1 MPLRLSIL
9 QFGRGNVG
17 ATLIGQITARRRAIR
32 ERLGI
37 ELVYGGIAGRN
48 EAVLSARGIDLHH
61 WREEMARG
69 RAATA
74 DDLLASASRELADPK
89 VLVDATAADGMA
101 DLHCAALQ
109 AGFHVVTCNKKPIAG
124 PLADYR
130 RLRAESRAAARFYL
144 HEVTVGAGLPVIA
157 TLRELVVSGD
167 TIRTIEGCFSGTLNV
182 LCAGMDRGGRFSALL
197 AEARARGFTEPDP
210 REDLSGRDVARKA
223 LILARVTGLMIEPEE
238 VECAPFCDTDAGGDA
253 EAFMAGSSRYD
264 DRLATRWKQAAQRG
278 KRPRFVATVDR
289 GCRAG
294 LREVPAD
301 GPLGRLSGPENV
313 FALSTERYIEHPL
326 VISGPGA
333 GPAVTAAGAFGDLL
347 NIARAIARTGRIG

>member
-1 MPLRLSIL
+1 MPLRLNIL

-17 ATLIGQITARRRAIR
+17 ASLIGQISARRRAIR

-48 EAVLSARGIDLHH
+48 AAALSAGGIDLHQ
-61 WREEMARG
+61 WREDVDRG
-69 RAATA
+69 APTTPQ
-74 DDLLASASRELADPK
+74 DLLESASRELADPK
-89 VLVDATAADGMA
+89 VFVDATAADGMV
-101 DLHCAALQ
+101 DLHRAALQ

-130 RLRAESRAAARFYL
+130 LLRAESRAASRFYL

-167 TIRTIEGCFSGTLNV
+167 TIRTIEGCFSGTLNT
-182 LCAGMDRGGRFSALL
+182 LCAGMDQGGRFSSLL
-197 AEARARGFTEPDP
+197 ADARARGFTEPDP

-223 LILARVTGLMIEPEE
+223 LILARVTGMMLEPDE
-238 VECAPFCDTDAGGDA
+238 VECTPFCDTESDGDA
-253 EAFMAGSSRYD
+253 DSFMAKASGYD
-264 DRLATRWKQAAQRG
+264 ERLAERWQEAVERG

-313 FALSTERYIEHPL
+313 FALSTERYNEHPL

-347 NIARAIARTGRIG
+347 NIARAIARTGRKG

>member
-1 MPLRLSIL
+1 MPLRLSIV

-17 ATLIGQITARRRAIR
+17 ASLIGQISARRRAIR

-37 ELVYGGIAGRN
+37 ELVYGGIAGRD
-48 EAVLSARGIDLHH
+48 AAALSGRGIDLHN
-61 WREEMARG
+61 WREEVDRG
-69 RAATA
+69 GSMSGH
-74 DDLLASASRELADPK
+74 DLLDAASRELTDPK
-89 VLVDATAADGMA
+89 VFVDATAADDMV

-130 RLRAESRAAARFYL
+130 RLRAESRAASRFYL

-167 TIRTIEGCFSGTLNV
+167 TIRTIEGCFSGTLNT
-182 LCAGMDRGGRFSALL
+182 LCAGMDQGGRFSSLL
-197 AEARARGFTEPDP
+197 AYARARGFTEPDP

-238 VECAPFCDTDAGGDA
+238 VECAPFCDTDSDGDTD
-253 EAFMAGSSRYD
+253 AFMAGASGHD
-264 DRLATRWKQAAQRG
+264 DRLAARWREAAERG

-289 GCRAG
+289 SCRAG

-313 FALSTERYIEHPL
+313 FALSTERYKEHPL

-347 NIARAIARTGRIG
+347 NIARAIARTGRKG

>member
-37 ELVYGGIAGRN
+37 DLVYGGIAGRS

-69 RAATA
+69 RAAAA

-89 VLVDATAADGMA
+89 VLVDATAADGMV

-167 TIRTIEGCFSGTLNV
+167 TIRTIEGCFSGTLNT
-182 LCAGMDRGGRFSALL
+182 LCAGLDRGVRFSALL

-238 VECAPFCDTDAGGDA
+238 VECAPFCDTDSEGDA
-253 EAFMAGSSRYD
+253 DSFMAGSARYD
-264 DRLATRWKQAAQRG
+264 ERLATRWMQAVQRG
-278 KRPRFVATVDR
+278 KRPR
-289 GCRAG
+289 
-294 LREVPAD
+294 
-301 GPLGRLSGPENV
+301 
-313 FALSTERYIEHPL
+313 
-326 VISGPGA
+326 
-333 GPAVTAAGAFGDLL
+333 
-347 NIARAIARTGRIG
+347 

>member
-1 MPLRLSIL
+1 M
-9 QFGRGNVG
+9 
-17 ATLIGQITARRRAIR
+17 
-32 ERLGI
+32 
-37 ELVYGGIAGRN
+37 
-48 EAVLSARGIDLHH
+48 
-61 WREEMARG
+61 
-69 RAATA
+69 
-74 DDLLASASRELADPK
+74 DLLESASHELTDPK
-89 VLVDATAADGMA
+89 VLVDATAADGMV

-109 AGFHVVTCNKKPIAG
+109 AGFHVVTCNTKPISG
-124 PLADYR
+124 PLEDYR
-130 RLRAESRAAARFYL
+130 RLRAESRAASRFYL

-157 TLRELVVSGD
+157 SLRELVVSGD
-167 TIRTIEGCFSGTLNV
+167 VIRTIEGCFSGTLNT
-182 LCAGMDRGGRFSALL
+182 LCAGMDQGGRFSSLL
-197 AEARARGFTEPDP
+197 AGARAQGFTEPDP

-238 VECAPFCDTDAGGDA
+238 VECTPFCDTDSEGDA
-253 EAFMAGSSRYD
+253 EAFMAGASRYD
-264 DRLATRWKQAAQRG
+264 ERLASRWKEAGARG

-313 FALSTERYIEHPL
+313 FALSTERYNEHPL

-347 NIARAIARTGRIG
+347 SIARAIARTGQKG

>member
-9 QFGRGNVG
+9 QFGKGNVG
-17 ATLIGQITARRRAIR
+17 ASLIGQIAARRRAIR

-37 ELVYGGIAGRN
+37 ELLYGGIAGRG
-48 EAVLSARGIDLHH
+48 AAALSARGIDLHH
-61 WREEMARG
+61 WREEVDRGGPTAAR
-69 RAATA
+69 
-74 DDLLASASRELADPK
+74 DLLESASRELSDPK
-89 VLVDATAADGMA
+89 VLVDATAADGMV

-124 PLADYR
+124 ALADYR
-130 RLRAESRAAARFYL
+130 RLRAESRAASRFYL

-167 TIRTIEGCFSGTLNV
+167 TIRTIEGCFSGTLNT
-182 LCAGMDRGGRFSALL
+182 LCAGMDRGERFSTLL

-223 LILARVTGLMIEPEE
+223 LILARVTGLMIEPDE
-238 VECAPFCDTDAGGDA
+238 VECTPFCETESGDDA
-253 EAFMAGSSRYD
+253 ESFMGGAHRYD
-264 DRLATRWKQAAQRG
+264 DRLAARWQEAAARG
-278 KRPRFVATVDR
+278 KRLRFVATVEA

-313 FALSTERYIEHPL
+313 FALSTERYREHPL

-333 GPAVTAAGAFGDLL
+333 GPSVTAAGAFGDLL
-347 NIARAIARTGRIG
+347 KIARAIARTGWKG